1 LERKTPFHQENK
13 KTLIIP
19 STGNFGISLATLAA
33 PKYRVICILPER
45 ITNDRIALLKALGV
59 EILRSPNEAKPE
71 APESAYSVATKLA
84 EQLTDAV
91 VMDEVKYINNIRGE
105 DMFYLFLE
113 IYRPNYMIHP
123 PIMFW
128 QTKFSNRQIQ
138 SWITY
143 LLV

>member
-91 VMDEVKYINNIRGE
+91 VMDEVKYVNNIRGGGY
-105 DMFYLFLE
+105 FLF
-113 IYRPNYMIHP
+113 IFGDI
-123 PIMFW
+123 
-128 QTKFSNRQIQ
+128 
-138 SWITY
+138 
-143 LLV
+143 